1 MDELLLLNQTNS
13 DFYRSAAL
21 CFTETWLCERIPE
34 SALQLPGFQLIRA
47 DRNTELSGK
56 TKGGGIC
63 FYLNVGWCTDV
74 TVLEKT
80 CSPHLESLFINC
92 KSFYS
97 PREFS
102 SFVMVGVYIPPQA
115 CVADALQ
122 QLADQITDIEKKH
135 PDSLVIIVGD
145 FNNAKL
151 NQELPKYRQH
161 IKIPTRD
168 KNTLDHCYTVLKDAY
183 RAVSR
188 AALGLSDHCL
198 LHLIPT
204 YRQKLK
210 TSKPVAK
217 TLKKWT
223 RESKL
228 ELQACFDCTNWSVF
242 EAAAT
247 DLNDLTDTVTSYI
260 RFCEDLC
267 VQTKTFC
274 TYNNS
279 KPWFTPNL
287 RKLRQAKEEAHSSG
301 DRDLY
306 KQARNKLTK
315 EIKVAKISYSEK
327 LKYSLSAKDPASVLE
342 RPATN
347 YKLQE
352 TIPPPCRKSQ
362 TGRRPE

>member
-1 MDELLLLNQTNS
+1 MKNTRTLSLLLLGILTTPNS
-13 DFYRSAAL
+13 TRNSLNTDSISRFPP
-21 CFTETWLCERIPE
+21 ET
-34 SALQLPGFQLIRA
+34 
-47 DRNTELSGK
+47 K
-56 TKGGGIC
+56 TH
-63 FYLNVGWCTDV
+63 WT
-74 TVLEKT
+74 TV
-80 CSPHLESLFINC
+80 
-92 KSFYS
+92 
-97 PREFS
+97 
-102 SFVMVGVYIPPQA
+102 
-115 CVADALQ
+115 
-122 QLADQITDIEKKH
+122 
-135 PDSLVIIVGD
+135 
-145 FNNAKL
+145 
-151 NQELPKYRQH
+151 
-161 IKIPTRD
+161 
-168 KNTLDHCYTVLKDAY
+168 TVLKDAY

-267 VQTKTFC
+267 VQAKTFC

-279 KPWFTPNL
+279 KHWFTPNL

-315 EIKVAKISYSEK
+315 EIKVAERSYFPPTLQKI
-327 LKYSLSAKDPASVLE
+327 PVW
-342 RPATN
+342 
-347 YKLQE
+347 
-352 TIPPPCRKSQ
+352 Q
-362 TGRRPE
+362 TT

>member
-1 MDELLLLNQTNS
+1 M
-13 DFYRSAAL
+13 
-21 CFTETWLCERIPE
+21 
-34 SALQLPGFQLIRA
+34 
-47 DRNTELSGK
+47 
-56 TKGGGIC
+56 
-63 FYLNVGWCTDV
+63 
-74 TVLEKT
+74 
-80 CSPHLESLFINC
+80 
-92 KSFYS
+92 
-97 PREFS
+97 
-102 SFVMVGVYIPPQA
+102 
-115 CVADALQ
+115 
-122 QLADQITDIEKKH
+122 
-135 PDSLVIIVGD
+135 
-145 FNNAKL
+145 
-151 NQELPKYRQH
+151 
-161 IKIPTRD
+161 
-168 KNTLDHCYTVLKDAY
+168 
-183 RAVSR
+183 
-188 AALGLSDHCL
+188 
-198 LHLIPT
+198 
-204 YRQKLK
+204 
-210 TSKPVAK
+210 AK

-287 RKLRQAKEEAHSSG
+287 RKMRQAIEVAHISG

-362 TGRRPE
+362 TGRQPE